1 MERVNDKFILLV
13 EDNPDDTALALR
25 AFKRAHIRNEIV
37 CVNDG
42 VEAVDF
48 LFGQGAYAGRN
59 IDLLPQLILLD
70 LNMPRMNGLEVLQ
83 KIRAT
88 AHTRRLP
95 VVVLTTSNEE
105 RDLVQSYDLGAN
117 SYVRKPVDYDQFVA
131 AVSQLGLYWLVL
143 NELPQAVAKP

>member
-1 MERVNDKFILLV
+1 MKEVEDKFILLI

-25 AFKRAHIRNEIV
+25 AFKRAHIGNKIV
-37 CVNDG
+37 CVDDG
-42 VEAVDF
+42 VEAIDF
-48 LFGQGAYAGRN
+48 LFAQGAYAGRD

-83 KIRAT
+83 KIRT
-88 AHTRRLP
+88 TPHTRYLP
-95 VVVLTTSNEE
+95 VVILTTSNEE

-143 NELPQAVAKP
+143 NELPKAVP